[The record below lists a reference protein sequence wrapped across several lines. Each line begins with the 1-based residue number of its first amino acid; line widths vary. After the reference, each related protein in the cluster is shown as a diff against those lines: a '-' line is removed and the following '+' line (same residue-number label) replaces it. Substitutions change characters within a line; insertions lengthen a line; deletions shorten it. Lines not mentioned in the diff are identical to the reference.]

1 MTAAR
6 WVPAVALVACVLVLP
21 GRAVATAATA
31 GTAAT
36 DPPLSPP
43 GCSTAAATAPQLP
56 VTPQFAN
63 VPGLPFDVETTPDG
77 RYTFVSSQGIGLPD
91 HTGGGAILVYRGD
104 GSSGNPLHTVFLGHL
119 PPSGMAFTDHGGVLL
134 VAAGSALVVLDVQDA
149 ERGAADAVTAEE
161 LAPGTGAIEVA
172 PTRDG
177 RYAFVTME
185 NSDQVDVFRLSGAH
199 RLRYVGAAAV
209 GRSPVGVAFSADGT
223 TAYVTSEIENGDST
237 SLPGT
242 LSLLRVAVAE
252 HNPRH
257 AVERTVVAGCQP
269 VRVVVSADGHTIWV
283 TAAAATHFLGS
294 PPTAGPWRTG
304 PHRRRPGGPCTGRAR
319 LLRRRATPPRR
330 RFEPLQPR
338 AGLARRRQRRRCPRA
353 GGLHHRWRVPET
365 DDIGGARCG
374 NRRHQLRHESTRDGS
389 AGGIGDSGPVS
400 AHR

>member
-1 MTAAR
+1 VTTAR

-21 GRAVATAATA
+21 GGAVASAAI
-31 GTAAT
+31 AAT

-43 GCSTAAATAPQLP
+43 GCSTAAAAAPELP

-119 PPSGMAFTDHGGVLL
+119 PPSGMAFTDHGRVLL
-134 VAAGSALVVLDVQDA
+134 VAAGRALVVLDVQDA

-161 LAPGTGAIEVA
+161 PAPGTGGIEVA

-177 RYAFVTME
+177 QFAFVTME

-199 RLRYVGAAAV
+199 RPHYVGAAGV

-252 HNPRH
+252 HNPWR

-269 VRVVVSADGHTIWV
+269 VRVVVSPDGRTVWV
-283 TAAAATHFLGS
+283 TARGSDALLGFSARALGRGVPALTADVPVGLAPVGLAFFGGGRRLLVADSNRFGRGLGS
-294 PPTAGPWRTG
+294 LAVVNVVGVPALVGYITAGG
-304 PHRRRPGGPCTGRAR
+304 F
-319 LLRRRATPPRR
+319 PRQMTL
-330 RFEPLQPR
+330 E
-338 AGLARRRQRRRCPRA
+338 A
-353 GGLHHRWRVPET
+353 GGTAIDVTNYDTSQLETVPLAPSVT
-365 DDIGGARCG
+365 ADR
-374 NRRHQLRHESTRDGS
+374 
-389 AGGIGDSGPVS
+389 
-400 AHR
+400 